1 MAIRGG
7 DTMNINEKE
16 IKRGCC
22 NQCGYKADYITDNNN
37 FENKGYKN
45 INEVPIDD
53 MLCGACYEAV
63 TQ

>member
-1 MAIRGG
+1 M
-7 DTMNINEKE
+7 MNINEKE

-22 NQCGYKADYITDNNN
+22 NQCGYKADYIIDNNN

-53 MLCGACYEAV
+53 MLCGACYEEV
-63 TQ
+63 SE